1 MSAKNDFLD
10 TLELKTNQYKYYSL
24 IKAEAKYG
32 SLKKLPFSLK
42 IVLEGML
49 RNLDGKKIRE
59 EEILNLVNYNPTN
72 PGQGEVPF
80 SPARVVLQDFTGVP
94 LFVDLAAM
102 RDAAGKVGL
111 SASSINPLV
120 PLDLVIDHSIQVD
133 SFGESSSAQ
142 TNEKLE
148 FERNNERFKFLKWAQ
163 QAFDQ
168 TRIVPPGFGIIHQ
181 VNMEFLA
188 NVVIERNGEVFF
200 DSCVGTD
207 SHTTMING
215 LGVFGFGVGGLE
227 AEAAMLGQPV
237 TMPTPEVIGIE
248 LVGALDSAITATD
261 LALYVT
267 EFLRKIGVV
276 GKFVEF
282 YGAGCRSLTLEE
294 RATVSNMC
302 PEYGATVGI
311 FPVDEEVLNYLR
323 RTGRKELEIERVE
336 KYFKAQSLW
345 GTERNID
352 TFSSNY
358 QINLADIKPSI
369 SGPRR
374 PQDRINFY
382 DLKTKFAEAL
392 ARPGDKHGLGL
403 SDSPENH
410 GDVLIAAITSC
421 TNTSNPAV
429 MIGAGLVAKKAVEKG
444 LRVNPIVK
452 TSLGPGSQAVRE
464 YLERAGLLEPL
475 NQLGF
480 NIVGYG
486 CTTCI
491 GNSGPLSPAGETAVK
506 TNPDKVFASVLS
518 GNRNFDGR
526 IHASI
531 KANFLM
537 SPPLVVA
544 LALKGNLNWN
554 PLTEPIQGDV
564 MLSDIWPSKEEIN
577 QVINQVMDPL
587 MYENI
592 YAKVSS
598 GTELWNSIDSST
610 GDIYTWDSSNTYIQN
625 PPYFEVFDNKAGKIA
640 DINGAR
646 CLLNL
651 GDSITTDH
659 ISPAGNIA
667 KNSDAA
673 IYLRSQG
680 VNDEDFNSY
689 GSRRGNDRVMT
700 RGTFANIRLN
710 NLLVPGSSGPRT
722 IYFSKDGSGTEMT
735 VFEASLK
742 YKAESTPCVVFAGKL
757 FGNGS
762 SRDWAAKGQMLL
774 NVKAVCAE
782 SFERIHRS
790 NLIGMGIL
798 PIEVNGKIL
807 ADNGLDGS
815 EVFDVIGLS
824 DDIKPYQQI
833 EIRATKKDGQAI
845 LLPARI
851 LLQTPIEIEY
861 YRHGGILQYTLR
873 QMSRE
878 QITA

>member
-1 MSAKNDFLD
+1 
-10 TLELKTNQYKYYSL
+10 
-24 IKAEAKYG
+24 
-32 SLKKLPFSLK
+32 
-42 IVLEGML
+42 
-49 RNLDGKKIRE
+49 
-59 EEILNLVNYNPTN
+59 
-72 PGQGEVPF
+72 
-80 SPARVVLQDFTGVP
+80 
-94 LFVDLAAM
+94 
-102 RDAAGKVGL
+102 
-111 SASSINPLV
+111 
-120 PLDLVIDHSIQVD
+120 
-133 SFGESSSAQ
+133 
-142 TNEKLE
+142 
-148 FERNNERFKFLKWAQ
+148 
-163 QAFDQ
+163 
-168 TRIVPPGFGIIHQ
+168 
-181 VNMEFLA
+181 
-188 NVVIERNGEVFF
+188 
-200 DSCVGTD
+200 
-207 SHTTMING
+207 
-215 LGVFGFGVGGLE
+215 
-227 AEAAMLGQPV
+227 
-237 TMPTPEVIGIE
+237 
-248 LVGALDSAITATD
+248 
-261 LALYVT
+261 
-267 EFLRKIGVV
+267 
-276 GKFVEF
+276 
-282 YGAGCRSLTLEE
+282 
-294 RATVSNMC
+294 
-302 PEYGATVGI
+302 
-311 FPVDEEVLNYLR
+311 
-323 RTGRKELEIERVE
+323 
-336 KYFKAQSLW
+336 
-345 GTERNID
+345 
-352 TFSSNY
+352 
-358 QINLADIKPSI
+358 
-369 SGPRR
+369 
-374 PQDRINFY
+374 
-382 DLKTKFAEAL
+382 
-392 ARPGDKHGLGL
+392 
-403 SDSPENH
+403 
-410 GDVLIAAITSC
+410 
-421 TNTSNPAV
+421 
-429 MIGAGLVAKKAVEKG
+429 
-444 LRVNPIVK
+444 
-452 TSLGPGSQAVRE
+452 
-464 YLERAGLLEPL
+464 
-475 NQLGF
+475 
-480 NIVGYG
+480 
-486 CTTCI
+486 
-491 GNSGPLSPAGETAVK
+491 
-506 TNPDKVFASVLS
+506 
-518 GNRNFDGR
+518 
-526 IHASI
+526 
-531 KANFLM
+531 M